1 MSLSSNI
8 TTSVCN
14 DDPSLCSQLVVKHV
28 VDSSLRH
35 GQPLDSESQPL
46 HQLLVVLDLV
56 FRHGLK
62 TRKGLLLGRRD
73 VWDLVQ
79 TVEKCD
85 RASEEIINTVRN
97 LTSINTSLGRVRAWI
112 RLAIMQKK
120 FADYLKFLVDNR
132 PALLD
137 FYETD
142 ALLCSEEAA
151 LVCGLL
157 VSLNIVDCNLF
168 VKEEEFDNQEG
179 IIDLTQYLRRKE
191 DIGRDDCVEDVG
203 YQDLITIMEQKS
215 YIEEINRNLAANVLN
230 LQSRVDSLTSDNA
243 ILREDVAISNKKVS
257 SLEEENVSLTE
268 QLEKKGKE
276 SARPEP
282 SPVVTKVKH
291 EVDPSKEDEFEYR
304 LEEFKSKN
312 TELGKELMLE
322 VQIKAEMEMAMK
334 LLEKDVHEKQDTI
347 ISLRSQLE
355 DIKNVNLEMFNKLSQ
370 CEKSLTYKSEM
381 IQKLEQKTTAM
392 AETMQQLDSKF
403 SESEKKYRASKAEN
417 DSLTG
422 TISES
427 SKKISELSA
436 DLSIERDWRTR
447 LQENSITDRDT
458 ISELQQDNEFLKQ
471 VSGDYENMR
480 QDNDRLK
487 EQVREGETTLEE
499 LGQQLSWSKLQLS
512 TLKDETSV
520 SGVWL
525 EDSQVSSCKICQADF
540 GLSRRK
546 HHCRNCGNIFCSS
559 CSDNKMKLA
568 SAAKPMR

>member
-268 QLEKKGKE
+268 
-276 SARPEP
+276 
-282 SPVVTKVKH
+282 
-291 EVDPSKEDEFEYR
+291 
-304 LEEFKSKN
+304 
-312 TELGKELMLE
+312 
-322 VQIKAEMEMAMK
+322 
-334 LLEKDVHEKQDTI
+334 
-347 ISLRSQLE
+347 
-355 DIKNVNLEMFNKLSQ
+355 
-370 CEKSLTYKSEM
+370 
-381 IQKLEQKTTAM
+381 
-392 AETMQQLDSKF
+392 
-403 SESEKKYRASKAEN
+403 
-417 DSLTG
+417 
-422 TISES
+422 
-427 SKKISELSA
+427 
-436 DLSIERDWRTR
+436 
-447 LQENSITDRDT
+447 
-458 ISELQQDNEFLKQ
+458 
-471 VSGDYENMR
+471 
-480 QDNDRLK
+480 
-487 EQVREGETTLEE
+487 
-499 LGQQLSWSKLQLS
+499 
-512 TLKDETSV
+512 
-520 SGVWL
+520 
-525 EDSQVSSCKICQADF
+525 
-540 GLSRRK
+540 
-546 HHCRNCGNIFCSS
+546 
-559 CSDNKMKLA
+559 
-568 SAAKPMR
+568 

>member
-1 MSLSSNI
+1 M
-8 TTSVCN
+8 
-14 DDPSLCSQLVVKHV
+14 VVKHV

-35 GQPLDSESQPL
+35 GQPLDSDSLPL
-46 HQLLVVLDLV
+46 HQLLVILDLV

-62 TRKGLLLGRRD
+62 TRKSLLLGRRD

-97 LTSINTSLGRVRAWI
+97 LSTINTSLGRVRAWV

-120 FADYLKFLVDNR
+120 LADYLKFLVDNR

-137 FYETD
+137 YYEAD

-168 VKEEEFDNQEG
+168 VKEEDFDNQEG

-230 LQSRVDSLTSDNA
+230 LQSRIDSLTSDNA
-243 ILREDVAISNKKVS
+243 ILREDVAISNKKVF

-268 QLEKKGKE
+268 QLEKKGKD
-276 SARPEP
+276 SAKLEP
-282 SPVVTKVKH
+282 SPVVTKTKH
-291 EVDPSKEDEFEYR
+291 DVDPSKEEEFEYR
-304 LEEFKSKN
+304 LEEFKNKN
-312 TELGKELMLE
+312 TELGKELLLE
-322 VQIKAEMEMAMK
+322 TQIKAEMEMAMK

-355 DIKNVNLEMFNKLSQ
+355 DIKNVNLEMFTKLSQ
-370 CEKSLTYKSEM
+370 CEKSLTFKSEM

-392 AETMQQLDSKF
+392 AETMQKLDSKF

-417 DSLTG
+417 DSLSG

-427 SKKISELSA
+427 NKKISELSA

-447 LQENSITDRDT
+447 LQENSITDRNT

-499 LGQQLSWSKLQLS
+499 LLS
-512 TLKDETSV
+512 TIDIPE
-520 SGVWL
+520 
-525 EDSQVSSCKICQADF
+525 
-540 GLSRRK
+540 
-546 HHCRNCGNIFCSS
+546 HH
-559 CSDNKMKLA
+559 
-568 SAAKPMR
+568 